1 MIARAE
7 PGICDKIFLSALPR
21 RSGTFQ
27 GQLEDCLK
35 VLAEKAG
42 DASPERPNLLMV
54 TFFIHAEDSGDY
66 FQKKELGLA
75 KIQEFYGSNIPP
87 ASFVAQYPEDGREVA
102 LDAIL
107 LSHPGKGIP
116 RYKNCE
122 GIRYTV
128 VHSPQFT
135 EVYAAGLS
143 AGHKQSDTAS
153 QCREAFDILKKILHT
168 EDMDLSHIIR
178 QWNYLEKFL
187 DIQTGHHGARQN
199 YQIFNDIRS
208 AYYAQAE
215 FPNGYP
221 ASTGIGMFAGG
232 VVLECIAIKPSSEV
246 FIRPLSNPLQK
257 DAHAYSQEV
266 LVGKASKSLETKAP
280 PLFERAKIITQGSS
294 GIIFV
299 SGTAAVRGQ
308 DTVPEEDIRI
318 QTVATIENIKTLIS
332 PENLLAAGVDIGAS
346 SSPLSQFRAYVKK
359 DRDLPAVKKICED
372 HFGNVPS
379 QYVISDVCREA
390 LLVEIEGAACVPIQ
404 GIQNPKGG

>member
-27 GQLEDCLK
+27 EQLEDCLN
-35 VLAEKAG
+35 VLAKKAG
-42 DASPERPNLLMV
+42 DASQELPNVLMM
-54 TFFIHAEDSGDY
+54 TFFIRAKDNRAY

-75 KIQEFYGSNIPP
+75 KIQEFYGSNFPP

-102 LDAIL
+102 LDAIV
-107 LSHPGKGIP
+107 LSHPGNGIP

-128 VHSPQFT
+128 VQSPQFT

-143 AGHKQSDTAS
+143 ASHKQSDTAR
-153 QCREAFDILKKILHT
+153 QCRETFEILKKLLHT
-168 EDMDLSHIIR
+168 ENMDLSHIIR

-187 DIQTGHHGARQN
+187 DIQTGKHGGRQN

-215 FPNGYP
+215 FPHGYP

-246 FIRPLSNPLQK
+246 LIRPLSNPLQK

-266 LVGKASKSLETKAP
+266 LVGDASKSLEIKSP
-280 PLFERAKIITQGSS
+280 PLFERAKIIAQGSS

-308 DTVPEEDIRI
+308 NTVSEEDIRN
-318 QTVATIENIKTLIS
+318 QTAATIKNINTLIS
-332 PENLLAAGVDIGAS
+332 AENVLSAGVDIGVNS
-346 SSPLSQFRAYVKK
+346 FPLSQFRAYVKR
-359 DRDLPAVKKICED
+359 DRDLPAVKKICEN
-372 HFGNVPS
+372 HFGNAAS

-390 LLVEIEGAACVPIQ
+390 LLVEIEGAVCVPIQ